1 MDVVITGA
9 QVGAQYALLA
19 IAVAVMYST
28 TRVVNFA
35 IGTFAVA
42 AVYVSLKLAEAG
54 WPALAAVALG
64 CLAAAVIAVAME
76 IIVAV
81 PLLRR
86 LPGDGP
92 GVVVVAS
99 ILVLELGRA
108 GLSVVFGPNPLSWPS
123 SLSLEGAIALGDSKV
138 THVALVTYAVSGVVL
153 AAAYLTLYRT
163 GIGAVVRAV
172 AERPGTMGLVGV
184 NASRVRMVS
193 WGVAGLLSGVAGIL
207 LAGGISPSPGMMVN
221 PLIGALA
228 GVAVGGLTSLLGSAL
243 GAFAVGITQ
252 TAAAM
257 WVGSLA
263 FTAFPVIL
271 IIVVLVVRPQGLFG
285 RGEVE
290 RA

>member
-228 GVAVGGLTSLLGSAL
+228 GVAVGGLTSLLGSAI

-257 WVGSLA
+257 WVGPLA

>member
-153 AAAYLTLYRT
+153 GAAYLTLYRT

-228 GVAVGGLTSLLGSAL
+228 GVAVGGLTSLLGSAI

-257 WVGSLA
+257 WVGPLA